1 MSGCND
7 VDDDNDVM
15 SAVMTDHVD
24 IDFIDCWL
32 PVLKFQCNC
41 CWIICI
47 SENYTVVQVWSWSRK
62 IESWIQAWLMSRTI
76 KLLWKQYMWRS
87 QCYILLAVV
96 CSEQSPVP
104 VLVRPPPAD
113 DVSYDV
119 LPEELDESVEQQPLS
134 VHAATTSRLG
144 LVILC

>member
-1 MSGCND
+1 
-7 VDDDNDVM
+7 
-15 SAVMTDHVD
+15 
-24 IDFIDCWL
+24 
-32 PVLKFQCNC
+32 
-41 CWIICI
+41 
-47 SENYTVVQVWSWSRK
+47 
-62 IESWIQAWLMSRTI
+62 
-76 KLLWKQYMWRS
+76 
-87 QCYILLAVV
+87 VV